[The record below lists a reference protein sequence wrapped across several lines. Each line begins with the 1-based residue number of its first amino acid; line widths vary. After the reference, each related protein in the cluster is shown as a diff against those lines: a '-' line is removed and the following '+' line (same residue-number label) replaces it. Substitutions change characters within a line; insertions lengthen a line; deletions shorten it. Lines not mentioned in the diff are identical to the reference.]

1 MLVAIQDEGQRTMTA
16 DAYRAL
22 LTIGAKEPMK
32 RDFRGSFALVGFS
45 GDMKPGFVQ
54 QVS

>member
-1 MLVAIQDEGQRTMTA
+1 VLVAIQDEGRSSMTA

-45 GDMKPGFVQ
+45 GNMKPGFVQ